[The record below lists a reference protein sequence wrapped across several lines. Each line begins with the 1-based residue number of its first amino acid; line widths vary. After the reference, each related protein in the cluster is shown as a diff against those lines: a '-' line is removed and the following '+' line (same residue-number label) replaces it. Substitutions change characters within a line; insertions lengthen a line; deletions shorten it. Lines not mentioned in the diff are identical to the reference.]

1 MCENI
6 IMIKGLIFDL
16 DGTLIDSIKDITTS
30 ANLALKDYN
39 YPTQNE
45 DIVRLHTGN
54 GFRKLIK
61 ELLPIDSNDELIDE
75 VTKVYTNYYAK
86 HYMDET
92 SSYEGIYELLR
103 LLQKENIKIAVNSN
117 KKNEYTTNLMKKI
130 FDDIEFVATIGE
142 RENIK
147 NKPDPTSALEIINLM
162 KLNKD
167 EVMYV
172 GDSEIDMKTGLN
184 AGIKICACLWGFR
197 TKEELEIFKPDVM
210 VNKPIE
216 IYNYIKETNK

>member
-1 MCENI
+1 
-6 IMIKGLIFDL
+6 MIKGLIFDL

-92 SSYEGIYELLR
+92 SDYEGIHELSELR
-103 LLQKENIKIAVNSN
+103 RQRSSRHGKDHRQGSRFIERRCCLKVHRAGVPHESERPQRKNHGNSRR
-117 KKNEYTTNLMKKI
+117 T
-130 FDDIEFVATIGE
+130 
-142 RENIK
+142 
-147 NKPDPTSALEIINLM
+147 
-162 KLNKD
+162 
-167 EVMYV
+167 V
-172 GDSEIDMKTGLN
+172 G
-184 AGIKICACLWGFR
+184 
-197 TKEELEIFKPDVM
+197 
-210 VNKPIE
+210 
-216 IYNYIKETNK
+216 